1 MKKFFT
7 GGKTIGIV
15 ILFGLTLLWAS
26 LSAGAEV
33 KKTKQPDSVP
43 AGDDYGAYYDEAK
56 SKTKERAA
64 VIRSE
69 KTALTYVRTENLRE
83 VFASERADNYGT
95 YDVYMDEKQTEYLYL
110 LDTDVCCGFKMSN
123 VGTATPQ
130 QEAISQE
137 KAMTIAEGFLE
148 DARSNSDTY
157 RLLSCVY
164 NELGGY
170 YDIKYYFPVSGYKSD
185 DIFRLW
191 VNAQGEVTSFSEFNY
206 QRYDNLTIT
215 AEQRLEAARQINK
228 TRLNDAQKISIVDT
242 YISINDSG
250 EVVLVEVV
258 DITISNGEDSVTLR
272 EMYTQP
278 IKGVDE
284 E

>member
-7 GGKTIGIV
+7 GGKTVGIV
-15 ILFGLTLLWAS
+15 IFLTFALLWGS
-26 LSAGAEV
+26 LSAGAEG
-33 KKTKQPDSVP
+33 KKTKQPDPAP

-56 SKTKERAA
+56 AKAKEQAA
-64 VIRSE
+64 MIRSE

-83 VFASERADNYGT
+83 VSVSERADHYGT
-95 YDVYMDEKQTEYLYL
+95 YDVYVDEKQTEYLYL
-110 LDTDVCCGFKMSN
+110 LDTDMCCGFRMSD

-137 KAMTIAEGFLE
+137 KAMAIADAFLE
-148 DARSNSDTY
+148 VTRENSNAY
-157 RLLSCVY
+157 KLLSCEY

-170 YDIKYYFPVSGYKSD
+170 YDIKYYFPVSSYKSD

-191 VNAQGEVTSFSEFNY
+191 INAQGEVTSFSEFNY

-215 AEQRLEAARQINK
+215 EEQRLEAAQQINK
-228 TRLNDAQKISIVDT
+228 TRASDAQKISVVDS
-242 YISINDSG
+242 YISVNDSG

-258 DITISNGEDSVTLR
+258 DITISDGEDSVTLR
-272 EMYTQP
+272 EMYMQP
-278 IKGVDE
+278 IKGADE
-284 E
+284 G